1 MSDLRLY
8 LRYLA
13 IAVRGQMQYRGAF
26 VTATLGELSFRVL
39 EATSIWALFARFGT
53 LRGYTLAHIAV
64 FYGIVNVGFAFADA
78 LGAAFDHFG
87 DRMIRSG
94 EFDRVLLR
102 PRAAVLQIAGNELAI
117 KRVGRL
123 VVGLCVLGWA
133 STQLQLTWDA
143 PRILLAVFACV
154 GATCVFVGVLILQAT
169 LCFWTVESLEVM
181 AVMSHGGAEASHYP
195 LSIYDRWLRGFFT
208 YVVPLACVGYFP
220 VVAILDLPDPL
231 GTPRAFQV
239 LAPLAGPLF
248 LGVALWIWTAGVRR
262 YTSTGS

>member
-1 MSDLRLY
+1 VNDLRLY
-8 LRYLA
+8 LRYLGL
-13 IAVRGQMQYRGAF
+13 AVRGQMQYRGAL
-26 VTATLGELSFRVL
+26 VTATLGELAFRTL
-39 EATSIWALFARFGT
+39 EATAIWALFARFGT
-53 LRGYTLAHIAV
+53 LRGYRLEHVAM
-64 FYGIVNVGFAFADA
+64 FYGIVNVGFAFADS

-87 DRMIRSG
+87 NRMIRSG

-102 PRAAVLQIAGNELAI
+102 PRAAVLQIAGDELAI

-123 VVGLCVLGWA
+123 ALALGVLAWA

-143 PRILLAVFACV
+143 PRILLALFACI
-154 GATCVFVGVLILQAT
+154 ATTCVFTGVMVLQAT

-208 YVVPLACVGYFP
+208 YIVPIACVGYFP
-220 VVAILDLPDPL
+220 VVAILELPDPL
-231 GTPRAFQV
+231 GTTRAFQV

-248 LGVALWIWTAGVRR
+248 LGFALWIWTLGVRR

>member
-1 MSDLRLY
+1 VSGLRLY

-26 VTATLGELSFRVL
+26 ITATLGEFSFRVM
-39 EATSIWALFARFGT
+39 EATAIWALFARFGT
-53 LRGYTLAHIAV
+53 LRGYTLEHVAI
-64 FYGIVNVGFAFADA
+64 FYGIVNVGFAFADSF
-78 LGAAFDHFG
+78 GAAFDHFG

-123 VVGLCVLGWA
+123 ALGLCVLAWA

-154 GATCVFVGVLILQAT
+154 GATCVFTGVMILQAT

-181 AVMSHGGAEASHYP
+181 AVLSHGGAEASHYP

-220 VVAILDLPDPL
+220 VLAILDLPDPL
-231 GTPRAFQV
+231 GTTRAFQV

-248 LGVALWIWTAGVRR
+248 LGLTLWIWTAGVRR